1 MVRNRDPRAAPI
13 GSPTQRAA
21 EADVYEVSM
30 RGRSLKSGLLIAAL
44 TLGLIG
50 GALPA
55 SASRIYDNAEQTS
68 AIGNEGC
75 TVGYWKQEQH
85 FDSWVGYAPSDPI
98 VFILPAYLSSLS
110 GDTFLDALNYP
121 NVVVNTLLGKAEL
134 LIKQATAAF
143 LNAGNPAV
151 GYPERRFSDPGN
163 IYATT
168 NAALASGDATTILAL
183 AAHYDA
189 LNNLGCPLN

>member
-1 MVRNRDPRAAPI
+1 
-13 GSPTQRAA
+13 
-21 EADVYEVSM
+21 M
-30 RGRSLKSGLLIAAL
+30 RGRSFKSGLLIAAL
-44 TLGLIG
+44 TLGLVG

-75 TVGYWKQEQH
+75 TVGFWKQDQH
-85 FDSWVGYAPSDPI
+85 FDSWVGYAPGDPI

-143 LNAGNPAV
+143 LNAGNPDV

-168 NAALASGDATTILAL
+168 NAALASGDGATILAL
-183 AAHYDA
+183 KDHYDA